1 MVPFGA
7 RSSSRPGRGSHRRPG
22 QKKAR
27 EQPQSPLLPTVTVY
41 LKKRLIPQSQYHK
54 NTEQLDH
61 CASNFSFQK
70 NPDTEPTLI
79 QWDLFFLQNTDY
91 TSYRGRRLRCSTA
104 ASSLTHYSKSQI
116 FVQKFNFDKT
126 PNIFTSFSP
135 KTIRQF
141 F

>member
-70 NPDTEPTLI
+70 NPDTEPTLNGTFSSCRI
-79 QWDLFFLQNTDY
+79 QITPLIEGVAFAALLLLLLSHTIRKVKFLSKNSILTKPQHFHEFFT
-91 TSYRGRRLRCSTA
+91 
-104 ASSLTHYSKSQI
+104 QI
-116 FVQKFNFDKT
+116 FF
-126 PNIFTSFSP
+126 
-135 KTIRQF
+135 
-141 F
+141 

>member
-27 EQPQSPLLPTVTVY
+27 EQPQSPLLPTVTVVY

-70 NPDTEPTLI
+70 SPDTEPTLNGTFSSCRI
-79 QWDLFFLQNTDY
+79 QITPLIEGVAFAALLLLLLSHTIRKVKFL
-91 TSYRGRRLRCSTA
+91 
-104 ASSLTHYSKSQI
+104 SKNSI
-116 FVQKFNFDKT
+116 LKKKN

-135 KTIRQF
+135 KF
-141 F
+141 FL